1 MTTLA
6 CREVAF
12 SYGGASRAL
21 DGVSLSLASGRVAAI
36 VGPNGAGKSTLLRLL
51 GGLLRPTVGE
61 VTLDGRALP
70 SLPLRDRARA
80 IAFLPQENS
89 CAFPYS
95 VREVVLLGR
104 LPHVGAFQ
112 FESEADHAAA
122 ARAIAETHLDPLA
135 DRAVTSLSAGERQR
149 AFLAMA
155 LAQEPSVLLIDEPT
169 VYLDVRHQVDAF
181 RLLRQLARERG
192 LGVGVVTH
200 DLGLAARYADV
211 VALLVSGRLVGCG
224 VPAEVMR
231 AEALTE
237 AYGTPLSVTSLPDG
251 GMVVV
256 PRLESHESTNSRIH
270 ETNHEA

>member
-12 SYGGASRAL
+12 SYAGATRAL

-51 GGLLRPTVGE
+51 GGLLRPTAGE
-61 VTLDGRALP
+61 VTLDGRALR

-122 ARAIAETHLDPLA
+122 SRAIAETHLEPLA
-135 DRAVTSLSAGERQR
+135 DRAVTALSAGERQR

-155 LAQEPSVLLIDEPT
+155 LAQEPSVLLLDEPT

-200 DLGLAARYADV
+200 DLGLAARYADD
-211 VALLVSGRLVGCG
+211 VALLAGGRLVRHGA
-224 VPAEVMR
+224 PLDVMR
-231 AEALTE
+231 AEALSE
-237 AYGTPLSVTSLPDG
+237 VYGTPIAVVPLADG
-251 GMVVV
+251 GIAVV
-256 PRLESHESTNSRIH
+256 PATASS
-270 ETNHEA
+270 